1 MRLLQTFA
9 STSLLITA
17 LLHPSAQS
25 APISGQGTWETTLQN
40 RDLNGDG
47 IADAFYDTQLNV
59 TWLRNVNS
67 NVLMNWDAA
76 TTWARSLTVYG
87 FTGWRLPTTNDT
99 GALGCDYAYSDL
111 ATFQRTLF
119 FLPPNDCSNS
129 TGL

>member
-76 TTWARSLTVYG
+76 TI
-87 FTGWRLPTTNDT
+87 
-99 GALGCDYAYSDL
+99 
-111 ATFQRTLF
+111 
-119 FLPPNDCSNS
+119 
-129 TGL
+129 